1 MNISD
6 IEAEEDYIAIL
17 NDILL
22 ALKAEL
28 SSFPDMCLRA
38 ILDEIINAV
47 NLCLDKT
54 LLEIR
59 MDYSCALR
67 SLRAFM
73 EGPCPVLIGT
83 CGEESPETQRLI
95 CCTDKRIEAALSQ
108 TRGFEELL
116 PVLLALECCNLALDL

>member
-28 SSFPDMCLRA
+28 SSFPDMCFRS

-47 NLCLDKT
+47 YLCLDES

-67 SLRAFM
+67 SLRTFM
-73 EGPCPVLIGT
+73 ECPCPVLIGT

-95 CCTDKRIEAALSQ
+95 CCTDKRIEAALGQ
-108 TRGFEELL
+108 
-116 PVLLALECCNLALDL
+116 A